1 MLKFAAI
8 ATVLGFTF
16 VASGS
21 WAASI
26 FDPIKV
32 DSLTS
37 PAPSQPWVPDTR
49 LPSVP
54 AVAGAQPAPG
64 ELGQPLS
71 LAQLTDLALRLNPRT
86 RQAWLSARAEAANIG
101 IEHADDWPLITGAYS
116 NTIGRRVSATS
127 GAPSPVQT
135 SYGPSIS
142 LNYVLYDFGQ
152 GDASLDAANY
162 RLLAANL
169 AQNRVLQEVVT
180 QVEQAYYRVLA
191 FEHLV
196 RAARESLKNFETA
209 LDAALRRRASGLATA
224 GDEYRAQTQV
234 GQARLA
240 LTRNEGELAKSRGL
254 LANAVGLP
262 VNTALQLQPVLE
274 APPISEINQSMDALI
289 EKAKANR
296 PDLVASQAR
305 ALAARAN
312 VLSVSRTGLPS
323 LEFSANYGRL
333 MFTNGTAV
341 ATDPLRNVQRAEQD
355 TYAFGFSLKI
365 PIFSGFKD
373 TYSTRRAEEQ
383 AKQAESA
390 RDQLVN
396 QTELE
401 VWQSY
406 FDFQTSVSSI
416 ASTANLVKSAG
427 ESAASAAARYKAGVG
442 TLLDFI
448 TAQLDDTNAKV
459 QQIQSYLDWYS
470 ALARLN
476 FALGA
481 GDSVVPKGTKAP

>member
-86 RQAWLSARAEAANIG
+86 RQAWMQARAEAALIG
-101 IEHADDWPLITGAYS
+101 VERADDWPLLTLTGQHRIFRGVS
-116 NTIGRRVSATS
+116 NTS
-127 GAPSPVQT
+127 GQPTGVQT
-135 SYGPSIS
+135 NYGPTLS
-142 LNYVLYDFGQ
+142 LSYLLYDFGQ
-152 GDASLDAANY
+152 GDAALDAANY

-169 AQNRVLQEVVT
+169 SQNRVLQDVAN

-191 FEHLV
+191 FEFLV
-196 RAARESLKNFETA
+196 RASRDSVKNFETA
-209 LDAALRRRASGLATA
+209 LDASQRRRASGLATA

-234 GQARLA
+234 GQAQLV
-240 LTRNEGELAKSRGL
+240 LTRNEGEFSKARGQ
-254 LANAVGLP
+254 LANAVGLSVTVP
-262 VNTALQLQPVLE
+262 LKLQPVPEL
-274 APPISEINQSMDALI
+274 PPVSEVTDSMDALL
-289 EKAKANR
+289 EKAKASR
-296 PDLVASQAR
+296 PDLVAAEAR

-312 VLSVSRTGLPS
+312 VQAISRAGLPT
-323 LEFSANYGRL
+323 LEFVANYGRTL
-333 MFTNGTAV
+333 F
-341 ATDPLRNVQRAEQD
+341 TDPRTGQDAYSFGLNFRFPLFTGFRETYNV
-355 TYAFGFSLKI
+355 
-365 PIFSGFKD
+365 
-373 TYSTRRAEEQ
+373 RRADEQ
-383 AKQAESA
+383 AKQAEAA
-390 RDQLVN
+390 RDQLFN
-396 QTELE
+396 QTELD

-406 FDFQTSVSSI
+406 FDLKTSASGI
-416 ASTANLVKSAG
+416 ASTANLVKSAS
-427 ESAASAAARYKAGVG
+427 ESVASASARYKAGVG

-448 TAQLDDTNAKV
+448 TAQQDDTNAKV